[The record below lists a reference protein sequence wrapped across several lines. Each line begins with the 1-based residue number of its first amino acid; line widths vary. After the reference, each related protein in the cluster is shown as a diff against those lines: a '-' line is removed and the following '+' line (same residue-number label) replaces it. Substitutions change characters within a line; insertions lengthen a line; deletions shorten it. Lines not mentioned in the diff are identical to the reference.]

1 MTTVTPPAFE
11 SVIKRLVR
19 TMMAQSGITYAELSK
34 QLYLQFGTT
43 QLDNNL
49 RSKVNKGKMSADL
62 FVQIMVV
69 CKFSLSP
76 ELIRQL
82 VENNQ
87 GLGS

>member
-1 MTTVTPPAFE
+1 MTTDTPPAFD

-19 TMMAQSGITYAELSK
+19 TMMAQSGMTYAELSK

-62 FVQIMVV
+62 FIQILSV
-69 CKFSLSP
+69 CKFSVSP
-76 ELIRQL
+76 EIVKQVIEATRRA
-82 VENNQ
+82 
-87 GLGS
+87 